1 MKVVLL
7 NGPPRCGKDTIGEM
21 LYCDLPAAALF
32 KFAQPIADYMR
43 DVHGIDM
50 RTVQKDEPHDDL
62 QGRTPREVA
71 IAYSERLC
79 KPLFGDAYFGDL
91 LARDVERQAA
101 QCEGMVAIV
110 TDSGFRIEAAALARR
125 VGPQNCLLVR
135 LSRHG
140 TDFAG
145 DSRSY
150 WPRVRGMR
158 ETQFANDVDDLEDL
172 HLKVRRELLPL
183 VAPSSS
189 RRRHVANNG
198 RG

>member
-7 NGPPRCGKDTIGEM
+7 NGPPSSGKDTVGEM
-21 LYCDLPAAALF
+21 LYCDLPAAAIF
-32 KFAQPIADYMR
+32 KFAQPIIDYMR

-50 RTVQKDEPHDDL
+50 RTVEKDQPHDDL
-62 QGRTPREVA
+62 HGRTPREVA
-71 IAYSERLC
+71 IAYSERMC

-91 LARDVERQAA
+91 LALDVERQAA
-101 QCEGMVAIV
+101 QADGLVAIV
-110 TDSGFRIEAAALARR
+110 TDSGFRAEAAALARR

-140 TDFAG
+140 TDFSG

-150 WPRVRGMR
+150 WPRLRGMR
-158 ETQFANDVDDLEDL
+158 EVQFANDVDDLGDL

-183 VAPSSS
+183 VASSS
-189 RRRHVANNG
+189 RTRHVANDG